1 MSGLAFVIRRAADAV
16 WRALEAYARQ
26 AHALAA
32 QAEYFT
38 AKARADAD
46 NAASSV
52 TGPRKR

>member
-16 WRALEAYARQ
+16 WRALDAYTRQ

-46 NAASSV
+46 NPVSSV
-52 TGPRKR
+52 TGLRRR